1 MKKVFRRRAFDVA
14 TNLFFC
20 VAGFVVAVVVEKINW
35 LPACFMFFCAA
46 AAVTTLSAAF
56 MEGVMT
62 DMIDEAKP

>member
-1 MKKVFRRRAFDVA
+1 MKKVIRKRAFDIA
-14 TNLFFC
+14 TNLCFC
-20 VAGFVVAVVVEKINW
+20 FAGFLAVAFVEKIAW
-35 LPACFMFFCAA
+35 FPALFMFFCAA